1 MDFAYVYQIGGFVRS
16 TPNIYGFFFAA
27 CHNQAEQQPN
37 IIQEGFPNLLTN
49 QLDLLSFVAQL
60 LCNCTCTIRKGS
72 RLVFNETYFY
82 RIAFFRVRNP
92 LLPILLTYPNIN
104 GNLKTFL
111 LWRKLL
117 KVLR

>member
-1 MDFAYVYQIGGFVRS
+1 MDFFY
-16 TPNIYGFFFAA
+16 AA

-72 RLVFNETYFY
+72 RLVFNVLFT
-82 RIAFFRVRNP
+82 VLP
-92 LLPILLTYPNIN
+92 LFGSAIPQLPILLTYPNIN